1 MYEGREGW
9 RVSYSVRGKGGGGKL
24 QCTREGGVGVS
35 YSVRGKGGV
44 EGKLHVQCT
53 REGGWGVSYSV
64 QGKGGGGKLQCTR
77 EGRGGG

>member
-1 MYEGREGW
+1 MYEGRG
-9 RVSYSVRGKGGGGKL
+9 VGGKL
-24 QCTREGGVGVS
+24 
-35 YSVRGKGGV
+35 
-44 EGKLHVQCT
+44 QCT